1 METEAPRGLVRLLA
15 EEPGKEE
22 RYAHAAELLATIA
35 RAEAAKRDTRQSTP
49 RQTQRS

>member
-1 METEAPRGLVRLLA
+1 MGTEAPRGVVRLLA

-35 RAEAAKRDTRQSTP
+35 RAEAAKRDATQSASRQP
-49 RQTQRS
+49 QRP